1 MPANTIYFFSQPN
14 PEFLA
19 GQSPCAGQILR
30 VDLSSGKI
38 WVDKPEASFYR
49 KYIGGRNFILHYLLT
64 EMPANADPLGPE
76 NLLIFA
82 PGLLTG
88 TALPGTGRHAV
99 GGKSPLTGALGSCEA
114 GGWWGAELKRA
125 GYDAV
130 VIQGKAEKPVYVW
143 IRDGAVE
150 IRDAAL
156 LWGKLTTDAQEMIRH
171 ELDDEKVPVAQR
183 SGKVPVAQR
192 SGKVR
197 VAQIGPAGEN
207 LARFAAVMHDI
218 NRAAGRSGM
227 GAVMGSKN
235 LKAIAARGST
245 NIGVANKALFQ
256 TVQKW
261 VNANYKGMMGW
272 AIAAG
277 TSGSVQFNHDAGATA
292 INNYR
297 DGVFEGIEQ
306 LDASHFFP
314 KILQDR
320 DTCSRCP
327 VRCKLVVA
335 HAGDLTIAPQYGGP
349 EYESLGALGP
359 LCKINDPV
367 VVAKANEL
375 CAAYGLDTISTGGT
389 IAFAMEATEKGLV
402 DGPRFGDG
410 HSLIESI
417 HSIARREGLG
427 NQMAEGSARM
437 AAQLGGNA
445 AEMLAVAR
453 GQELPLHDP
462 RLKHTL
468 AMGYALSATGADHMH
483 NLNDTFATFDGG
495 DIAAR
500 LKEMGVP
507 APLPLWGISE
517 RKIEGFYYE
526 TAFKNFFDCAVICHF
541 YPYEYH
547 HMVDAL
553 SAAFGEPISAN
564 DINATGLRSI
574 NLGRLFLLREGFTA
588 ADDTLSARAYHHLA
602 DGPIAGKGLT
612 PEELRAWLPVYYK
625 RIGWDERG
633 APTPSILKEFD
644 LEEFI

>member
-1 MPANTIYFFSQPN
+1 MTAKHQPFSSPPN
-14 PEFLA
+14 PEFLT
-19 GQSPCAGQILR
+19 GQSPFAGQVLQI
-30 VDLSSGKI
+30 DLSSGKI

-64 EMPANADPLGPE
+64 EMPAQADPLGPE

-99 GGKSPLTGALGSCEA
+99 GGKSPLTGALGSGEA
-114 GGWWGAELKRA
+114 GGWWGAELKQA
-125 GYDAV
+125 GFDAV
-130 VIQGKAEKPVYVW
+130 VIHGRAASPVYIW
-143 IRDGAVE
+143 IKDGVVE
-150 IRDAAL
+150 IRDAAP
-156 LWGKLTTDAQEMIRH
+156 LWGKLTAETQQAIRQE
-171 ELDDEKVPVAQR
+171 LGDEKI
-183 SGKVPVAQR
+183 
-192 SGKVR
+192 R

-207 LARFAAVMHDI
+207 LVRFAAVMHDV
-218 NRAAGRSGM
+218 NRAAGRSGL

-235 LKAIAARGST
+235 LKAVAVRGTTSV
-245 NIGVANKALFQ
+245 GVADKPLLQ
-256 TVQKW
+256 VVQKW
-261 VNANYKGMMGW
+261 VTSNYKDMLGW

-277 TSGSVQFNHDAGATA
+277 TSGSVLFNYSAGATA

-297 DGVFEGIEQ
+297 DGVFEGVEQ

-320 DTCSRCP
+320 DTCNRCP

-335 HAGDLTIAPQYGGP
+335 HAGDPTISPEYGGP
-349 EYESLGALGP
+349 EYESIGAFGP
-359 LCKINDPV
+359 LCKINDPL
-367 VVAKANEL
+367 VVAKAIEL

-389 IAFAMEATEKGLV
+389 LAFAMEATEKGLI

-410 HSLIESI
+410 DSLLANI
-417 HSIARREGLG
+417 HQIARREGLG
-427 NQMAEGSARM
+427 DQMAEGSARL
-437 AAQLGGNA
+437 ATELGGDA
-445 AEMLAVAR
+445 ADMLAVAR

-462 RLKHTL
+462 RLKQTMAL
-468 AMGYALSATGADHMH
+468 GYALSATGADHMH
-483 NLNDTFATFDGG
+483 NLNDTFASFDGG
-495 DIAAR
+495 DIATR

-517 RKIEGFYYE
+517 HKIEGFYYE

-553 SAAFGEPISAN
+553 SAAFGETITAAE
-564 DINATGLRSI
+564 INAIGLRAI
-574 NLGRLFLLREGFTA
+574 NLGRLFLLREGFTS
-588 ADDTLSARAYHHLA
+588 ADDVLSARTYRRLA

-625 RIGWDERG
+625 RMGWDERG
-633 APTPSILKEFD
+633 APTPESLKALD
-644 LEEFI
+644 LLEYSS